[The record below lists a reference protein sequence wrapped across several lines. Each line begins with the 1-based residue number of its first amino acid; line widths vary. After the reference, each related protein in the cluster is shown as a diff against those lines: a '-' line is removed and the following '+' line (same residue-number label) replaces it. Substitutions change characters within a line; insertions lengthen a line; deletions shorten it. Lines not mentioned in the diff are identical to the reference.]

1 MSKKQGINF
10 FIGIGLL
17 VVFTVWTLLVQ
28 SVDVAPIGPEG
39 STVGFATLNGYF
51 HKVIGTNMTLYVI
64 TDWLGLIPI
73 LTASFFAFLGF
84 VQLIKRKSIIKV
96 DRSII
101 VLGIFYIAVIF
112 VFFFFERVVIN
123 YRPVLI
129 EGVLEASYPSSTTML
144 VTSVMSTAIAQCRER
159 VKNKFAMRVLCI
171 LISVFTVFMVL
182 GRVISGVHWITDII
196 GGLLVSS
203 GLFFVYV
210 GAAYKRNK

>member
-28 SVDVAPIGPEG
+28 TVDVAPIGPQG

-51 HKVIGTNMTLYVI
+51 HNVIGTNMTLYVI

-73 LTASFFAFLGF
+73 LVASFFAFLGF

-112 VFFFFERVVIN
+112 VFFFFEWVVIN

-159 VKNKFAMRVLCI
+159 VKNKVVMRVLCI
-171 LISVFTVFMVL
+171 LISAFTVFMVL

-203 GLFFVYV
+203 GLVFVYV

>member
-28 SVDVAPIGPEG
+28 TVDVAPIGPEG

-64 TDWLGLIPI
+64 TDWLGLVPI
-73 LTASFFAFLGF
+73 LAASFFAFLGF

-144 VTSVMSTAIAQCRER
+144 VTSVMATAIAQCRER
-159 VKNKFAMRVLCI
+159 VKNKVTMRVLCI
-171 LISVFTVFMVL
+171 LISAFTVFMVL

-203 GLFFVYV
+203 GLVFVYV